1 MAQAG
6 AKVQDPTAAAPPGG
20 GGAAAA
26 AAPPGGGGAA
36 TAAAPPGAPTPNEF
50 VTVFGLAK
58 RDIKQKGQEIVIYQE
73 NKTAWYSDVEAFYT
87 MCEPTH
93 WIKCTPAM
101 LALAS
106 GKKTNNLEEWFKLTQ
121 NSVPK
126 DAEKNITQRCKEMSD
141 RVAHYTRLA
150 KVAKKAMKTLKTLK
164 AKAAVTK
171 KAKAMKAM
179 K

>member
-1 MAQAG
+1 MAQT
-6 AKVQDPTAAAPPGG
+6 KVQAPTAVA
-20 GGAAAA
+20 
-26 AAPPGGGGAA
+26 
-36 TAAAPPGAPTPNEF
+36 AAAPPGAPIPNEF
-50 VTVFGLAK
+50 VTVYGLAK
-58 RDIKQKGQEIVIYQE
+58 QAKKQKGQEIVIFQE
-73 NKTAWYSDVEAFYT
+73 KKPAWYSEVEAFYT

-101 LALAS
+101 LQLAS

-126 DAEKNITQRCKEMSD
+126 DAEKNKTQRCKEMSD

-150 KVAKKAMKTLKTLK
+150 KVAKKAMKTLK
-164 AKAAVTK
+164 AKAAVAK

-179 K
+179 KAMHAKKAMKAMQ